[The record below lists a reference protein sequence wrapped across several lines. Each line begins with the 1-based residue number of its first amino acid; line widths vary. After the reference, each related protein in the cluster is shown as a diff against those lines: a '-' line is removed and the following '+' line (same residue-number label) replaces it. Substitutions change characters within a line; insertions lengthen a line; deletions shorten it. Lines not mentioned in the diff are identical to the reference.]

1 MVLST
6 PPLLVARSPLACLS
20 ACLLFLLV
28 VTRVPFLFL
37 LPRLFFYLVFLPPR
51 MIRPSL
57 AVSLFHCFCYRY
69 CTLPYPPCTTHRVL
83 CTIPKPTSIPTRIMI
98 PTPVSIPIPI
108 HMPFF
113 VRRSPRRRP
122 LVPSLHF
129 LRSILLAPFS
139 SHSLGTDCSPR
150 RGLRFLSWCPVHLHR
165 LTSEYG
171 ANGLAH
177 HSHVL
182 TRGPPASCLRP
193 THQRPP
199 CARPSRS
206 AVGPRPPP
214 VSRRRKSQVTS
225 HTSQAARRRACV
237 RCALWSRSG
246 QPASQPPAME
256 VSFVHVVV
264 QHHPRSLGLS
274 RALVAFGLVR
284 RLWLGCF
291 SLCFSSPSRSWLF
304 CCILLTPPPSLSFS
318 WPFFSS
324 VSQFPAVPYP
334 YHIARLVLSCLLV
347 SSCLGLGPYH
357 VPGQPVSPC
366 LITILAPLGLSLGL
380 VSAQSCTS
388 II

>member
-1 MVLST
+1 
-6 PPLLVARSPLACLS
+6 
-20 ACLLFLLV
+20 
-28 VTRVPFLFL
+28 
-37 LPRLFFYLVFLPPR
+37 

-165 LTSEYG
+165 LASEYG
-171 ANGLAH
+171 ANGLADR
-177 HSHVL
+177 SHVL

-246 QPASQPPAME
+246 QSASQPAAR
-256 VSFVHVVV
+256 H
-264 QHHPRSLGLS
+264 G
-274 RALVAFGLVR
+274 GLVR
-284 RLWLGCF
+284 SCRGSTSSAIPRSQPRSRRLWTCQATLA
-291 SLCFSSPSRSWLF
+291 WLF
-304 CCILLTPPPSLSFS
+304 LFMFFESLSFVAFLLYPFNAPPPLSFS

-324 VSQFPAVPYP
+324 VSQFPVVPYP

-357 VPGQPVSPC
+357 VPGQPVSPR